1 MVGMMNRNMELR
13 KKGETAAKRAEAGKM
28 KAVAR
33 VRERR
38 GEARRWK
45 RNFFFIF
52 FYDLDFFGY
61 QFENFLWD

>member
-45 RNFFFIF
+45 RNFFKIF
-52 FYDLDFFGY
+52 FMI
-61 QFENFLWD
+61 